1 MVEKPVDADFMQKSE
16 LEKINVIASFAGFNT
31 TRQKRRIVPHRFLTK
46 KGDTHVIV
54 TVRRTYTERVGD
66 SQHIHF
72 VVQTREG
79 RFFDIV
85 YDSKQIAWYSVLEIE
100 DDLLQSG

>member
-1 MVEKPVDADFMQKSE
+1 MQKAE

-31 TRQKRRIVPHRFLTK
+31 NRQKKRIIPHRFLTQR
-46 KGDTHVIV
+46 GETHVV
-54 TVRRTYTERVGD
+54 TEVRRTYTERVGD

-72 VVQTREG
+72 VLETQSG

-85 YDSKQIAWYSVLEIE
+85 YDSKQITWYLVLEIE
-100 DDLLQSG
+100 DALLHAG

>member
-1 MVEKPVDADFMQKSE
+1 VQKSE
-16 LEKINVIASFAGFNT
+16 PEKINVIASFAGFT
-31 TRQKRRIVPHRFLTK
+31 TPKQKRRVVPHRFLTR
-46 KGDTHVIV
+46 KGESHSITE
-54 TVRRTYTERVGD
+54 VRRTYTERVGD

-72 VVQTREG
+72 VVQTAQG

-100 DDLLQSG
+100 DDVLS